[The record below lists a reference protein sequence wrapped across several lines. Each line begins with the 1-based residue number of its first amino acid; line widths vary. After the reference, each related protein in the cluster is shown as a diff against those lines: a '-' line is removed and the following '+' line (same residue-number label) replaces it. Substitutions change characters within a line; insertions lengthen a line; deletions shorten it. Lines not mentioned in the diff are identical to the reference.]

1 MDEMLEIGGN
11 QYIIDFDALE
21 ELLNIDPELGEKN
34 IIEIETKEVYENEEY
49 VGKEVYTKTFPKGK
63 EIDMT
68 RYEMIRM
75 LFEVVLTYDI
85 EMDDTLGIELGLKNA
100 SLPFKLS
107 FNTLINY
114 GVIKEL

>member
-1 MDEMLEIGGN
+1 MDDMLDIGGT

-21 ELLNIDPELGEKN
+21 DLLNIDPDLGAKD
-34 IIEIETKEVYENEEY
+34 ITEIEVKEVWEKDEY
-49 VGKEVYTKTFPKGK
+49 MGKEVYTKKYPKGK

-68 RYEMIRM
+68 RYELIRM
-75 LFEVVLTYDI
+75 LFEVVLTYDL

-114 GVIKEL
+114 GIIKEI